1 MVRPSP
7 VFGKDTV
14 CYLCGCSFVSDT
26 ILMLLE
32 VELHCHRVDV
42 LTEEFAK
49 LRWFTSKEQEGKTI
63 KLESTL
69 RFTFTRGRG
78 M

>member
-1 MVRPSP
+1 
-7 VFGKDTV
+7 
-14 CYLCGCSFVSDT
+14 
-26 ILMLLE
+26 MLLE